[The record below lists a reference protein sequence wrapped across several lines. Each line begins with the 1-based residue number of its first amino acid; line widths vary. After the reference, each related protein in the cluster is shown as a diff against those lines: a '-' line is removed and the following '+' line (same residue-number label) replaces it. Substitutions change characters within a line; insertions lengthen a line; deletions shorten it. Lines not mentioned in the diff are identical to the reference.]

1 MSIFNKH
8 FWKFAGGFVGIVGLA
23 VAVLWGFEYWQNYQ
37 EKQKMESSLKEID
50 QKEYDLFTK
59 QRQKEKNLPDKPV
72 EQGGNSQNLRP

>member
-23 VAVLWGFEYWQNYQ
+23 IAVLWGFEYWQNYQ

-50 QKEYDLFTK
+50 QKEYDLFTE
-59 QRQKEKNLPDKPV
+59 QKEKNLPDKPV
-72 EQGGNSQNLRP
+72 ERGENSLKL